1 MKRLLALAAAAAC
14 LAACQTMTV
23 ERQQVASL
31 SDGSAYAEVRTVR
44 DPMYM
49 TDSINDTLELWG
61 VNQSSG
67 TVCVGYRSNYGS
79 WHVFTLSPGQTSR
92 LLALGQSAQGT
103 VGIHRTTGGC
113 EAAQFD

>member
-1 MKRLLALAAAAAC
+1 MKRLLLLAAAAAS
-14 LAACQTMTV
+14 LAACGTMTV
-23 ERQQVASL
+23 ESSQVASL

-61 VNQSSG
+61 VNGSTG
-67 TVCVGYRSNYGS
+67 TVCIGYRSNYGS
-79 WHVFTLSPGQTSR
+79 WHVFTLAPGQRSR
-92 LLALGQSAQGT
+92 LLALGQSAQGQ

-113 EAAQFD
+113 EASQFG